1 MFTKKR
7 RDSEV
12 RELAARLYR
21 EKRSHLLRIARC
33 NTGSA
38 AVAEEALQEAFIS
51 FLRSFDPGSGAPP
64 LAWLTIT
71 LKREC
76 WARQRGER
84 LDRRVGQERRRG
96 DDELGA
102 LLESVP
108 APGHSLEDRIAAR
121 DHARRQLAR
130 LKPDERTSL
139 GLLAAGFSYKEI
151 AARRGWTYTK
161 TNRCV
166 SEGRGRLQTASAV
179 A

>member
-64 LAWLTIT
+64 LAWLTTT

-76 WARQRGER
+76 WARRRAER
-84 LDRRVGQERRRG
+84 LDRRVSADAGREG
-96 DDELGA
+96 GEPGA
-102 LLESVP
+102 LLESIP
-108 APGHSLEDRIAAR
+108 APGRTLEDRVAERDEAR
-121 DHARRQLAR
+121 WRLAG
-130 LKPDERTSL
+130 LKSDELTGL

-151 AARRGWTYTK
+151 AARRGWTRTK
-161 TNRCV
+161 VNRCV
-166 SEGRGRLQTASAV
+166 TEGRAALAT
-179 A
+179 

>member
-1 MFTKKR
+1 MFTKRR

-64 LAWLTIT
+64 LAWFTTT

-76 WARQRGER
+76 WARER
-84 LDRRVGQERRRG
+84 AEKLDRRVSADAGRE
-96 DDELGA
+96 DSELGT
-102 LLESVP
+102 LLESIP
-108 APGHSLEDRIAAR
+108 APGRSLEERIADR
-121 DHARRQLAR
+121 DQARRQLAR

-166 SEGRGRLQTASAV
+166 SEGRAILAA

>member
-12 RELAARLYR
+12 CELAARLYR

-64 LAWLTIT
+64 LAWLTTT

-84 LDRRVGQERRRG
+84 LDRRVGREAAGG
-96 DDELGA
+96 DGELGSV
-102 LLESVP
+102 LESIP
-108 APGHSLEDRIAAR
+108 TPGHSLEERVADR
-121 DHARRQLAR
+121 DQARRQLAG

-151 AARRGWTYTK
+151 AARRGWTRTK
-161 TNRCV
+161 VNRCV
-166 SEGRGRLQTASAV
+166 SEGRAALREPV
-179 A
+179 AA

>member
-7 RDSEV
+7 RDSEA

-64 LAWLTIT
+64 LAWLTTT

-76 WARQRGER
+76 WARRGEK
-84 LDRRVGQERRRG
+84 LDRRVGPEAGCG
-96 DDELGA
+96 DADLSA
-102 LLESVP
+102 LVDSIP
-108 APGHSLEDRIAAR
+108 APGRSLEERLAER
-121 DHARRQLAR
+121 DQARRQLAR

-151 AARRGWTYTK
+151 AARRGWTRTK
-161 TNRCV
+161 VNRCV
-166 SEGRGRLQTASAV
+166 SEGRAALTV